1 MNTYFKNVQTLDE
14 LRKQY
19 KDLLKKYHPDNGGS
33 EETTKSINVE
43 YEKLFKILKNN
54 YSRQNTAEGN
64 TGSNKSSY
72 GNSYDNMKY
81 DFAEDSLLREML
93 QKVIYLSDI
102 TIEIIGAWLWI
113 SGNTYQ
119 YRKELK
125 ELGFKFASQ
134 KKCWFWH
141 SDAFR
146 KKSHRRLS
154 MDDIRGYYGST
165 EVETNGRIRL
175 EA

>member
-33 EETTKSINVE
+33 EDITKAINVE
-43 YEKLFKILKNN
+43 YEKLFKILKDNHSRHDTADNN
-54 YSRQNTAEGN
+54 AYDKQS
-64 TGSNKSSY
+64 
-72 GNSYDNMKY
+72 SYDNMKY
-81 DFAEDSLLREML
+81 DFTEDELLREML

-141 SDAFR
+141 SDTFK
-146 KKSHRRLS
+146 KKSRRHLS